1 MKLAHNDF
9 SISSPSK
16 DFGNVM
22 TDESSFNK
30 LEQQV
35 QQEEIQNQ
43 IRMQRH
49 KVKFK
54 F

>member
-1 MKLAHNDF
+1 MMNDD
-9 SISSPSK
+9 SL
-16 DFGNVM
+16 
-22 TDESSFNK
+22 FNK

-43 IRMQRH
+43 IRIQRH

-54 F
+54 Y